1 MMPVVSIVVPMYNA
15 EAFISKTLNSILQE
29 HTIDLEVIVIN
40 DRSTDQSLKRV
51 QAIGDKRVRVITGP
65 SQGISACLNAGI
77 AAARAD
83 IIMRCDADD
92 LYPPGRIAQQVNWLS
107 QHPEFGAVCGG
118 FSMIDTSGLL
128 LTQLRTDG
136 TAKEFTEDLRQ
147 GITSTHFCTFAVR
160 TEVLRKLEGCRSY
173 FKTAEDIDLQLRIGE
188 ICRVWFLPQLQYNY
202 RIHGDSIT
210 HNQSNTEREFFEQ
223 TARDFQRQRLLQ
235 GSDALERGCPPL
247 PPQSIE
253 KKAMQGDEHV
263 QDLLLCRAWQE
274 HTAGYKFL
282 ALGTALRSLA
292 KQPKTKKVWINLLV
306 LALKPAPKPK
316 VLSANS
322 LVSK

>member
-1 MMPVVSIVVPMYNA
+1 MPAVSIVVPMYNA

-29 HTIDLEVIVIN
+29 RQIDLEVIVVN

-65 SQGISACLNAGI
+65 GQGISASLNAGI

-92 LYPPGRIAQQVNWLS
+92 LYPPGRIAQQVTWLS

-118 FSMIDTSGLL
+118 FSMIDTRGKL
-128 LTQLRTDG
+128 LTQLETDG
-136 TAKEFTEDLRQ
+136 VAKEFTDDLRQ

-160 TEVLRKLEGCRSY
+160 TEVLRKLEGCRQY

-202 RIHGDSIT
+202 RIHDDSIT
-210 HNQSNTEREFFEQ
+210 HSQSNTEREFFEQ
-223 TARDFQRQRLLQ
+223 TARDFQRQRFLV
-235 GSDALERGCPPL
+235 GSDALQRGCPPPL
-247 PPQSIE
+247 PQTIE
-253 KKAMQGDEHV
+253 KKAMKGDEHI

-274 HTAGYKFL
+274 HAAGYKFL
-282 ALGTALRSLA
+282 AIGTAMRSIA
-292 KQPKTKKVWINLLV
+292 KQPRTRKIWSNLLV
-306 LALKPAPKPK
+306 LALKPSPKQK
-316 VLSANS
+316 ALSSSS
-322 LVSK
+322 LLSK